1 MSKSKLN
8 GINPIEQVELFGSDC
23 LKMAI
28 MFYGPNEKDIVWDGN
43 LIRVMVN
50 HTFVTL
56 EPIFTKDFCFL
67 SKLETRRSLKFTSRK
82 DRQD

>member
-50 HTFVTL
+50 HTL
-56 EPIFTKDFCFL
+56 
-67 SKLETRRSLKFTSRK
+67 
-82 DRQD
+82 